1 MLKSTEA
8 RLNET
13 NAYRAQ
19 RRADSLLER
28 RGIEPPSSQEL
39 SALVGSLRSS
49 NKDEAYNALCQL
61 CTQLSESPDI
71 VSSRFVT
78 ISNSVYTV
86 VGLLTKSNEDGR
98 VWIKALDLLVLLSL
112 GTSYV
117 CRTVARLA
125 GAYALHWT
133 FCELLHIVWRAVVL
147 VGNLAGDADA
157 RVAKLLVK
165 QGVVSQVALLL
176 HHDDDQMVE
185 ASLRAILIFLNSGT
199 VDVNC
204 FAQEGRTVRAV
215 RLVMLRS
222 TSKSQRCI
230 AAFIYFHLM
239 CFESWFSPCGT
250 SNFWN
255 FFLFSIS
262 WPNHSFASLKKETLW
277 VLCNFTAAATDYSV
291 ALLTFEDGSFLVD
304 TLSNVANRPLD
315 AVYVENG
322 ALQMR
327 DDLRWTAADIPVF
340 ASGWLITKS
349 SLVPTH

>member
-86 VGLLTKSNEDGR
+86 FYCHSVHRTFAGLLPD
-98 VWIKALDLLVLLSL
+98 
-112 GTSYV
+112 
-117 CRTVARLA
+117 
-125 GAYALHWT
+125 
-133 FCELLHIVWRAVVL
+133 
-147 VGNLAGDADA
+147 
-157 RVAKLLVK
+157 
-165 QGVVSQVALLL
+165 SQVALLL